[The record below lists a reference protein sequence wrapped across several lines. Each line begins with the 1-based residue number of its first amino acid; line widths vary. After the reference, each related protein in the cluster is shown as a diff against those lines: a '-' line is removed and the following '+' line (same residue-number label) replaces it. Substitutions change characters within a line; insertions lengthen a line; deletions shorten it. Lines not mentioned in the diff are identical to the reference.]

1 MIPNRMYGL
10 AGHHSVVDHMAAIL
24 SGNISPQTKK
34 EIDEADVIVIERIA
48 LEPSHKFIKT
58 MRDGGKQ
65 VWITFDDNYA
75 LIPATGSRDVWR
87 GGKSARGG
95 RGAILNEF
103 REGLRLATGFMTP
116 SELLCEYYSA
126 YNERAEYVPNYLDID
141 VWRRDAEPDPKII
154 TIGYGATSLH
164 NISIKESNIV
174 PALAKLCKQNS
185 KVQIYLQPKLE
196 DIIMLFNRLG
206 VRYQTGNWLP
216 VEQWP
221 HVISQFN
228 IGIAPLSGNYDMY
241 RSFLKVLEY
250 ATLGIPWV
258 ATSGEPYFDA
268 RGGILVRNK
277 GEEWYNALSRLIEDR
292 SLYQKLSEEGLAWA
306 QTHNANC
313 VQRYEEIF
321 NGK

>member
-1 MIPNRMYGL
+1 MMEL
-10 AGHHSVVDHMAAIL
+10 AGHHSFVGHIMAVL
-24 SGNISPQTKK
+24 SGNVPLETEK
-34 EIDEADVIVIERIA
+34 EIDEADVIVIER
-48 LEPSHKFIKT
+48 LPVERVHKFIKT
-58 MRDGGKQ
+58 MRGKGKQ

-87 GGKSARGG
+87 GGKNARGG

-116 SELLCEYYSA
+116 SKLLCEDYSA
-126 YNERAEYVPNYLDID
+126 YNEQAEYAPNYLDTD
-141 VWRRDAEPDPKII
+141 VWRRDTEPDPKII

-164 NISIKESNIV
+164 NISLKESNV
-174 PALAKLCKQNS
+174 GPALAKLCKQNS
-185 KVQIYLQPKLE
+185 KIQIYLQPRFE
-196 DIIMLFNRLG
+196 DITALFNKLG
-206 VRYQTGNWLP
+206 VRHQVGNWLP
-216 VEQWP
+216 VERWP

-228 IGIAPLSGNYDMY
+228 LGIAPLSGNYDMR

-258 ATSGEPYFDA
+258 ATYGAPYFEA
-268 RGGILVRNK
+268 QGGVLVRNR
-277 GEEWYNALSRLIEDR
+277 GEEWYNALNRLIEDK
-292 SLYQKLSEEGLAWA
+292 SLYRKLSEEGLAWA
-306 QTHNANC
+306 QAHNASC